1 MKITAKLRLQLLI
14 QNGIFIGLLLG
25 ISALVLFVAEAS
37 NIRWDL
43 THSQRNT
50 LSSATIETLKK
61 VNGPISITA
70 FVTTDAEGDLRQP
83 IVNFLTPYQLEK
95 SDIQFTFINP
105 REDPFAAKRAGVTVN
120 GELLIELNDR

>member
-61 VNGPISITA
+61 VNGPI
-70 FVTTDAEGDLRQP
+70 
-83 IVNFLTPYQLEK
+83 
-95 SDIQFTFINP
+95 
-105 REDPFAAKRAGVTVN
+105 
-120 GELLIELNDR
+120 